1 MADNRSRIGEWLRQR
16 TPQHLELLDKMRDS
30 LMRHMPV
37 VGMPDREWA
46 RVAGLYLS
54 SWNAMSAEER
64 ERAKLLLM
72 AARSGNGPAPI
83 PDDELEA
90 EIKRLAEAA
99 LKELPTAD
107 LAIELANR
115 GLTMPNV
122 SSEHEDPD

>member
-64 ERAKLLLM
+64 EGRKLDLM
-72 AARSGNGPAPI
+72 ARLKGAGHVLS
-83 PDDELEA
+83 DDEFE
-90 EIKRLAEAA
+90 RGM
-99 LKELPTAD
+99 
-107 LAIELANR
+107 IELAAASVRELDTGDLVAELTRR
-115 GLTMPNV
+115 GLTLP
-122 SSEHEDPD
+122 SASTDPDGDAS

>member
-64 ERAKLLLM
+64 ERAKLDLM
-72 AARSGNGPAPI
+72 ARLKGAGHVLS
-83 PDDELEA
+83 DDEFE
-90 EIKRLAEAA
+90 RGM
-99 LKELPTAD
+99 
-107 LAIELANR
+107 IELAAASVRELDTGDLVAELTRR
-115 GLTMPNV
+115 GLTLP
-122 SSEHEDPD
+122 SASTDPDGDAS